1 MIIIMVL
8 REVMM
13 VIKVESDNNKHQPTF
28 PECVSYDE
36 IHVNENVT
44 EGTPVLLVLAKDEDP
59 GRSGTISYSLLRDF
73 DSFAIHASNQHGQ
86 ITTTRRLDRDGDDK
100 EFRLTVI
107 AKDNGLQPLQDTCS
121 FRVLVEDVNDNPP
134 IFDQERYDQTLATD
148 HNPATPVLRVVAT
161 DRDIGTNG
169 HVTFH
174 LEGDPSY
181 LEYFTLEPI
190 TGVLSLKK
198 HLEQSMVVSSGEL
211 PPSVVKQHPR
221 HPAIPENTTENTEV
235 LVLCARSNLP
245 EAPNVYFTLLNG
257 KTRDANADGTFA
269 IRRLPDQSVVCG
281 DSAGVAFFVATRN
294 LDYESVQVYKLNLQI
309 VYTPYTTSTTSN
321 PSTTSPSTT
330 TTPSN
335 PSTTSPSTTTT
346 TSTPSNPSSTS
357 PSTTSTTSPST
368 TTPSNPSTTSP
379 FTTSP
384 SPCRVCLGSHQNDKN
399 ARLEQTVVVD
409 IVDVND
415 NAPLLQPFDGAVLE
429 NTDGALITT
438 IKAEDKDASHQF
450 RMLTYS
456 FDATA
461 STDVM
466 TKFALKP
473 NGELWTTQPLDREEV
488 NQYRVPIQVTD
499 GIPEH
504 TRMTTYWITVQDLN
518 DVAPVFD
525 RSLGVYEMML
535 PENREVGKP
544 TGIRLVVNDT
554 DIVNHFTFEI
564 VKGNEEQKFRIDPS
578 TRTLLVNKPLDFD
591 FPTLDRN

>member
-1 MIIIMVL
+1 MSLKHWLVL
-8 REVMM
+8 SLQDGSVGW
-13 VIKVESDNNKHQPTF
+13 VADNNKHQPTF

-59 GRSGTISYSLLRDF
+59 GRSGTITYSLLRDF

-86 ITTTRRLDRDGDDK
+86 ITTTRRLDRDGEDK

-161 DRDIGTNG
+161 DRDIGSNG

-198 HLEQSMVVSSGEL
+198 HLEQSMANIKKFEMRVRAVDGGTPPLWSTAPVTIKVVSSGEL

-309 VYTPYTTSTTSN
+309 V
-321 PSTTSPSTT
+321 
-330 TTPSN
+330 
-335 PSTTSPSTTTT
+335 
-346 TSTPSNPSSTS
+346 
-357 PSTTSTTSPST
+357 
-368 TTPSNPSTTSP
+368 
-379 FTTSP
+379 
-384 SPCRVCLGSHQNDKN
+384 NDKN

-438 IKAEDKDASHQF
+438 IKAEDKDASPQF

-564 VKGNEEQKFRIDPS
+564 VEGNEEQKFRIDPS

-591 FPTLDRN
+591 FPTLDRNVSIG